1 MKINFIVPELSRTGG
16 MRIIF
21 EYANRLTKR
30 GHDVILYS
38 PNIPFNNYKGMIK
51 PYYIKYR
58 FSYAKDNLFKKKRIP
73 DNLFDKKFKVKYLW
87 LISNLTVRNADVTV
101 ATSWTTSY
109 IVNKLSSSKGKKF
122 YLIQDYEQWNSNIE
136 YVNKSY
142 MLQIRRIT
150 VSEYLKDLL
159 LDKFNSNSFVILNG
173 IDFEIFN
180 NNDKRYDKEKQ
191 ILFMDHS
198 LENKNTKAAIETV
211 KRLKEK
217 YSSLKIKCFGI
228 NNYNPMP
235 DYIEFI
241 KNPDDK
247 KIADLYRESDI
258 FLFPSKFE
266 GFGLPPAEAMACKC
280 ALVGNKVAAVPEFAE
295 HMKSAIL
302 TSPDKPEELLKGA
315 EYLLNNE
322 DELRRIS
329 LAGYESVRKVLD
341 WDRSVNRFEELLKNY
356 Q

>member
-1 MKINFIVPELSRTGG
+1 MKINFIVPEISRTGG

-21 EYANRLTKR
+21 EYANRLTER

-58 FSYAKDNLFKKKRIP
+58 FNYAKDNLFKKRKLP
-73 DNLFDKKFKVKYLW
+73 VKLFDKKFKVKYLW
-87 LISNLTVRNADVTV
+87 LFSNMTIRDADVTV

-109 IVNKLSSSKGKKF
+109 IVNKLSPIKGKKF

-136 YVNKSY
+136 YVKKSY
-142 MLQIRRIT
+142 MLPLRRIT
-150 VSEYLKDLL
+150 VSEYLKNLL
-159 LDKFNSNSFVILNG
+159 LEKFNSDSDVILNG
-173 IDFEIFN
+173 IDFAIFN
-180 NNDKRYDKEKQ
+180 NNDKRFNNEKQ

-198 LENKNTKAAIETV
+198 LENKNTKAAIVTV
-211 KRLKEK
+211 KKLKAK

-228 NNYNPMP
+228 NKYNPMP
-235 DYIEFI
+235 EFIEFV
-241 KNPDDK
+241 KNPDDVQ
-247 KIADLYRESDI
+247 IASLYRESDI
-258 FLFPSKFE
+258 FLFTSIFE

-302 TSPDKPEELLKGA
+302 TSPDKTEELLKGV

-341 WDRSVNRFEELLKNY
+341 WDSSVNRFEELLKY
-356 Q
+356 